1 MTYQADCAI
10 VLALLKVAFLG
21 NGDDK
26 RLGPW
31 YGPLSSLPYLIA
43 DFSGAL
49 SREARAAEHHG

>member
-1 MTYQADCAI
+1 M
-10 VLALLKVAFLG
+10 LKVAFLG

-31 YGPLSSLPYLIA
+31 YGPLSCLPYLIA

-49 SREARAAEHHG
+49 AREARAAEHHG